1 MASGLLKVR
10 KFEETIATGSRNPAI
25 FGGVVAKKKSSSEE
39 LRFARS

>member
-1 MASGLLKVR
+1 MASRFSTVGEFGR
-10 KFEETIATGSRNPAI
+10 TIATGSRNPAI